1 MKLSTRIAV
10 QYRLAFVLALVL
22 IFPLFVAT
30 CSSSNDASPSGTRTL
45 APQPALAAV
54 KLEVPAALSSA
65 PFDSERTLLMPPGFG
80 IRLWA
85 RVADARFLAAAPNG
99 DVLVSVPDE
108 GRIVLLRE
116 RAGDVPQAFDF
127 ATNLHNPHDMVFHPI
142 GTTMYLYVAESNRI
156 TRSVYQ
162 SGDTRRA
169 APETVVANLPDA
181 STSELHGNY
190 GHQLKNIALGP
201 DHKLYVS
208 IASTCNACAED
219 TVSTPVRGAIYQ
231 YNADGSAP
239 RLFARGIRNAEGL
252 DFIPGTNNLWMTVN
266 GRDQVRVPLPID
278 VNGDGA
284 SDLGEIVS
292 QYVDDNPPEQF
303 TLVRDGANYGWPFCN
318 PAPNATM
325 SDLALLPDFELNR
338 GGSNFNCANATPSSK
353 GIRAHSAPL
362 GFSFLHNSNA
372 PAAYRKGA
380 VIALHG
386 CWNCT
391 SLRAGYKVV
400 YFPFDDAGNAGAES
414 DLVTGFVTDP
424 DARAL
429 WGRPVDVIADTK
441 GNLLISDDFAG
452 AIYQLYPKP

>member
-1 MKLSTRIAV
+1 MKLPTRIAV
-10 QYRLAFVLALVL
+10 QYRLAFGLALAL
-22 IFPLFVAT
+22 IFPLFIVA
-30 CSSSNDASPSGTRTL
+30 CDSGSSTSPSGVTTL
-45 APQPALAAV
+45 AQQPALVAV

-65 PFDSERTLLMPPGFG
+65 PFDSERALQVPPGFG

-85 RVADARFLAAAPNG
+85 RVTDARFLAAVPNG

-116 RAGDVPQAFDF
+116 RVGDVPQAFDF
-127 ATNLHNPHDMVFHPI
+127 ATGLHNPHDMVFHSI
-142 GTTMYLYVAESNRI
+142 GAAMYLYVAESNRI
-156 TRSVYQ
+156 TRSIYQ
-162 SGDTRRA
+162 NGDTLRA
-169 APETVVANLPDA
+169 ASETVAANLPDD
-181 STSELHGNY
+181 STPELRGTY

-208 IASTCNACAED
+208 IASTCNACVED

-231 YNADGSAP
+231 YNADGSGA
-239 RLFARGIRNAEGL
+239 RLFASGIRNAEGL
-252 DFIPGTNNLWMTVN
+252 DFIPGTNNLWMAVN
-266 GRDQVRVPLPID
+266 GRDQVRAPLPID
-278 VNGDGA
+278 VNGDGV
-284 SDLGEIVS
+284 SDLGQIVA
-292 QYVDDNPPEQF
+292 QYVDGNPPEQF
-303 TLVRDGANYGWPFCN
+303 TLVRDGANYGWPFCDSV
-318 PAPNATM
+318 PTTTM
-325 SDLALLPDFELNR
+325 SNLGLLPDFELNR
-338 GGSNFNCANATPSSK
+338 DGVNFNCANATPSSK

-362 GFSFLHNSNA
+362 GLSFLHNSNV

-391 SLRAGYKVV
+391 SLHAGYKVI
-400 YFPFDDAGNAGAES
+400 YFPFDDAGNAGTES

-429 WGRPVDVIADTK
+429 WGRPVDAIADTK
-441 GNLLISDDFAG
+441 GNLLISDDYAG